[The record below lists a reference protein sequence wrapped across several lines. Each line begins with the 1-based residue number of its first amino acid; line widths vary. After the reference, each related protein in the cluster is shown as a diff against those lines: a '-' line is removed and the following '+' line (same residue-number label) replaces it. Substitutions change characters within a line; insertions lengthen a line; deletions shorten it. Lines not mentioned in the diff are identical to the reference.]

1 MRLVDVAG
9 TAAGSAQAG
18 AARAASGSGPGP
30 KGKRLAWRRPRVRP
44 YQKHGLVSL
53 RRASLRRAVDA
64 LGGRLLDGRSTMA
77 KALSAWRAEL
87 VRDLGGADVVSTQ
100 ELALVDLAVRT
111 KLLVDSVD
119 TYVLSMESAVNK
131 KRRCLWPV
139 VRERQALAAQL
150 QSILRDLGLRRRAV
164 DGGDATRALLEV
176 KRLREAAAETAR
188 DAAGADG
195 RRTAE
200 SSEGAASPPA
210 ASGLHEAPAP
220 PTSVPDRDVDPG
232 PLPG

>member
-1 MRLVDVAG
+1 VFAVDAAE
-9 TAAGSAQAG
+9 TAVGSTQAG
-18 AARAASGSGPGP
+18 AARAASGGGPGP

-44 YQKHGLVSL
+44 YQKHGLV
-53 RRASLRRAVDA
+53 SLRRAVDA

-139 VRERQALAAQL
+139 VRERQALAGQL
-150 QSILRDLGLRRRAV
+150 QSIRSCKV
-164 DGGDATRALLEV
+164 
-176 KRLREAAAETAR
+176 AR
-188 DAAGADG
+188 
-195 RRTAE
+195 
-200 SSEGAASPPA
+200 
-210 ASGLHEAPAP
+210 
-220 PTSVPDRDVDPG
+220 
-232 PLPG
+232 